1 MTNRNELLQGI
12 YDFTT
17 SFIKVKITII
27 LLIACTINGFGAL
40 KTYSTPGDLTN
51 VPHLKESSD
60 YTVKVNGQSS
70 FVYES
75 DNSWDGG
82 GKASII
88 KFQDKV
94 SFTNFDFKDET
105 VNVEVT
111 CNFPVNN
118 VTIRPKIDNI
128 CFKQKGNTISFSLS
142 KSKYLSIEVNDRK
155 RPLFL
160 FADSLETVPKADI
173 VYGPGIH
180 TIGTKFPVT
189 SNQTI
194 YIAGGAVVVGS
205 FLSSGSNLKILGRG
219 ILNAGTVNWAE
230 WKNDKTTSPLSTPTK
245 LTAFELSGITIVNS
259 PGWHVNAYG
268 ENTKFVD
275 LKCIAW
281 AGMTDGPHLNGT
293 SLMQHC
299 FIFNN
304 DDALISN
311 QRDDNTFRDCIVW
324 KGNYGHCMISL
335 NDNSQRNLL
344 WEDIDIIGDEANLDF
359 RVGKTMCITTRD
371 NSKAVKENFTF
382 RNIRIEGQLP
392 DKAGIIYLTAKGS
405 AVIKN
410 VTFENITTELL
421 RTSGD
426 ETEGSINQSTE
437 ASIDGVH
444 FKGLFMNG
452 KLINSLE
459 EAHVKVIGD
468 VKNIDFDNSVYQ
480 PKTIKNIKTK
490 KVK

>member
-1 MTNRNELLQGI
+1 MSKYNRILFRLKAASKFLTQFCI
-12 YDFTT
+12 VLIL
-17 SFIKVKITII
+17 FIFNYF
-27 LLIACTINGFGAL
+27 NGYSEI
-40 KTYSTPGDLTN
+40 KTYSSPGDLTN
-51 VPHLKESSD
+51 VPHLKQSSD

-82 GKASII
+82 GKPSII
-88 KFQDKV
+88 KMQDKAA
-94 SFTNFDFKDET
+94 FTNFDFINET
-105 VNVEVT
+105 VTVEVT
-111 CNFPVNN
+111 CNFTINN
-118 VTIRPKIDNI
+118 VTIRPKNDNI
-128 CFKQKGNTISFSLS
+128 TFKQAGNTISFLLS

-155 RPLFL
+155 RPLFI
-160 FADSLETVPKADI
+160 FADNLETPPVADI

-180 TIGTKFPVT
+180 NIGTKFQVA

-205 FLSSGSNLKILGRG
+205 FLSSGSNLKICGRG
-219 ILNAGTVNWAE
+219 ILNCGSVSWTE
-230 WKNDKTTSPLSTPTK
+230 WKLDKTKSPLSTSST
-245 LTAFELSGITIVNS
+245 LTGFELNGFTIVNS

-268 ENTKFVD
+268 QNTNFTN

-293 SLMQHC
+293 SLMKHC

-311 QRDDNTFRDCIVW
+311 QRDNNTFRDCVVW

-335 NDNSQRNLL
+335 NDNSQSNLL

-359 RVGKTMCITTRD
+359 KVGKMMAITTRETG
-371 NSKAVKENFTF
+371 KATKQNFTF

-392 DKAGIIYLTAKGS
+392 DKAGLIYIAAKGS
-405 AVIKN
+405 SVIKN

-421 RTSGD
+421 RTTAD
-426 ETEGSINQSTE
+426 NTEGSINQTPG
-437 ASIDGVH
+437 ASIDGIH
-444 FKGLFMNG
+444 FKCLRMNG
-452 KLINSLE
+452 TLINSLE

-468 VKNIDFDNSVYQ
+468 VKNIDFDNSSF
-480 PKTIKNIKTK
+480 K
-490 KVK
+490 